1 MNNVSFSI
9 KLEFMISPSQSNI
22 SIAIVVK
29 SISDQYMKTIP
40 RYVEV
45 HQLLYVRQAVMNI
58 FYCSTFKGGYVV
70 LAPIA

>member
-45 HQLLYVRQAVMNI
+45 H
-58 FYCSTFKGGYVV
+58 
-70 LAPIA
+70 